1 MCVCVC
7 GGGGGGVRT
16 RVCVWGEGATRM
28 GGGVLNIAHLEMVWG
43 GDGGGRDRGGV
54 TDHCPLRGGGGGGV
68 TRELGN
74 IQTI

>member
-7 GGGGGGVRT
+7 VVWGGCT
-16 RVCVWGEGATRM
+16 HARVCGGEGATRM

-54 TDHCPLRGGGGGGV
+54 TDHCPLRGGGGGV
-68 TRELGN
+68 
-74 IQTI
+74 